1 MERCFDL
8 RATQRSRSGRPRWIP
23 GMTLPTDTDHVSSR
37 VQKPSFDLGP
47 AASSPLPPPRAARTP
62 RSRGIFLEPSQPPA
76 PKRAPGRTRFSII
89 ALAVAVVAI
98 TSALILGAP
107 SAMQRA
113 AMSHNPGPA
122 IVGATSV
129 APAFVS
135 PARTQQ

>member
-1 MERCFDL
+1 
-8 RATQRSRSGRPRWIP
+8 
-23 GMTLPTDTDHVSSR
+23 V
-37 VQKPSFDLGP
+37 
-47 AASSPLPPPRAARTP
+47 
-62 RSRGIFLEPSQPPA
+62 
-76 PKRAPGRTRFSII
+76 
-89 ALAVAVVAI
+89 LAVAIVAI

-135 PARTQQ
+135 PAHAQ